1 MKFLQYNQEETDT
14 FDDLFFISLKILKYG
29 IFSIGFSVI
38 LYEHEL
44 ALFNINLLLNK
55 ASSDFSVNHELQIN
69 QIWSCLFG
77 L

>member
-1 MKFLQYNQEETDT
+1 M
-14 FDDLFFISLKILKYG
+14 
-29 IFSIGFSVI
+29 GFSVI

-44 ALFNINLLLNK
+44 ALFNTNLLLNK
-55 ASSDFSVNHELQIN
+55 ASSDFSVTHELQIN

>member
-1 MKFLQYNQEETDT
+1 MICSFQSET
-14 FDDLFFISLKILKYG
+14 IYVRHILN
-29 IFSIGFSVI
+29 GFSVI

-44 ALFNINLLLNK
+44 ALFNTNLLLNK
-55 ASSDFSVNHELQIN
+55 ASSDFSVTHELQIN

>member
-14 FDDLFFISLKILKYG
+14 FGDLFFICLKILKYG

-55 ASSDFSVNHELQIN
+55 ASSDICMNHELQIN